1 MEKTDGKATRIAPFS
16 FSTPNM
22 RAFHMSWI
30 AFFLCFFAWFGIAPL
45 MPVVRTELALTKDQ
59 IGWCII
65 GSVAVTIFARLL
77 VGWLCDR
84 IGPRL
89 TYAWLLLLGS
99 VPVMCIGLAHDFTT
113 FLVFRV
119 LIGAIGASFVIT
131 QYHTSRMFAANCVG
145 TANATAAGWGNLGGG
160 VTQLVMPLVF
170 AFFVGTVGLAT
181 AASWRLAMVAVGLLC
196 AVTGIAYYF
205 LTQDTPEGNYR
216 ELRAAGKM
224 PAKNAD
230 RGGFWEACRDRR
242 VWALFFI
249 YGACFGMELTIDNIA
264 VLYFLDYFAYFKEVD
279 PAVALKTAGLIAGM
293 FGGMNLFARAIGGWI
308 ADKCG
313 NRWGLD
319 GRVKWL
325 FVVLFGEGIGLMLF
339 AQATTLTIAIPLMI
353 TFAMFVKMSNGATYA
368 VVPFINR
375 RALGAVSGIVGA
387 GGNAGAVALGFLF
400 KSEAIDWHTALFI
413 AGVAVTCVSFAS
425 FLITFRTEA
434 SLETAS
440 ADASFDQL
448 PTGELAAAV

>member
-1 MEKTDGKATRIAPFS
+1 MKPDGKATCINLLSLA
-16 FSTPNM
+16 TPNM

-45 MPVVRTELALTKDQ
+45 MSVVRTELSLTKDQ

-84 IGPRL
+84 VGPRL
-89 TYAWLLLLGS
+89 TYTWLLLLGS
-99 VPVMCIGLAHDFTT
+99 LPVMAIGLAHDFTT

-131 QYHTSRMFAANCVG
+131 QYHTSKMFAANCVG

-160 VTQLVMPLVF
+160 TTQLVMPLVF
-170 AFFVGTVGLAT
+170 AFFIGAMGLTSAT
-181 AASWRLAMVAVGLLC
+181 SWRLAMVAVGLLC
-196 AVTGIAYYF
+196 AITGIAYYF

-216 ELRAAGKM
+216 ELRAATKV
-224 PAKNAD
+224 PTTQAV
-230 RGGFWEACRDRR
+230 RGAYWEACRDHR
-242 VWALFFI
+242 VWALFLI
-249 YGACFGMELTIDNIA
+249 YGACFGVELTIDNIA
-264 VLYFLDYFAYFKEVD
+264 VLYFLDYFPHFKQLD
-279 PAVALKTAGLIAGM
+279 PAEAVKTAGMIAGM

-325 FVVLFGEGIGLMLF
+325 FIALFGEGIGLMLF
-339 AQATTLTIAIPLMI
+339 AQATTLSLAIPLLI

-400 KSEAIDWHTALFI
+400 KSDAIDWHAALFI
-413 AGVAVTCVSFAS
+413 AGVAVTCISFVSFA
-425 FLITFRTEA
+425 ITFRAETEREHVRA
-434 SLETAS
+434 ET
-440 ADASFDQL
+440 SFDQL
-448 PTGELAAAV
+448 STGEMAAAI